1 MTTPR
6 TTTTLSSRTSH
17 RPTTPVETMQ
27 LLMQQHCKP
36 VAHRTEQNRK
46 CRCYSDSRTTGSN
59 ASTASQAAAT
69 TTVSTKQATKV
80 FGVSRGRAYPQMA
93 FISWRSMG
101 QAGPRRRLPS
111 HMHSPPLTHARRQ
124 APVSLWHPFQGLQ
137 LKETLEV
144 FRCSGRSVFAVPA
157 IGLAAAAVPTPT
169 QALAW
174 RRSKSERLFGMPSA
188 GALALQ
194 RKIFLGGSLTKR
206 RLRRNGTSF
215 GGGC

>member
-1 MTTPR
+1 MR
-6 TTTTLSSRTSH
+6 
-17 RPTTPVETMQ
+17 VAF
-27 LLMQQHCKP
+27 QQCS
-36 VAHRTEQNRK
+36 TEANNIFSLC
-46 CRCYSDSRTTGSN
+46 CRQHAAENHSN
-59 ASTASQAAAT
+59 ADTRAAPT
-69 TTVSTKQATKV
+69 GRVYKQKEV
-80 FGVSRGRAYPQMA
+80 FLCFARPRISPDGLYIVAKYGPGR
-93 FISWRSMG
+93 
-101 QAGPRRRLPS
+101 PRRRLPS
-111 HMHSPPLTHARRQ
+111 HMHSPPFTHARRQ